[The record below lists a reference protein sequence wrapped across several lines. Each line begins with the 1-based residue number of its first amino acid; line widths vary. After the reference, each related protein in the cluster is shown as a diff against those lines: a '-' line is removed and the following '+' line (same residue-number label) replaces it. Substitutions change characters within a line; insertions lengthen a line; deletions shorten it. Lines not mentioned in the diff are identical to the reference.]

1 MLFVAL
7 QRRLL
12 VPEELYSA
20 ARGMVRAAS
29 VERLARILVSQ
40 ICGSATDG
48 AGAMSRRKL
57 KQLEAAM
64 VALKDDE
71 ENLAVAVECGDV
83 SNEDVG
89 LSKRERRLLLR
100 RASALKVATENSFL
114 VALQDKT
121 RRQGG

>member
-1 MLFVAL
+1 
-7 QRRLL
+7 
-12 VPEELYSA
+12 
-20 ARGMVRAAS
+20 
-29 VERLARILVSQ
+29 
-40 ICGSATDG
+40 
-48 AGAMSRRKL
+48 MSRRKL